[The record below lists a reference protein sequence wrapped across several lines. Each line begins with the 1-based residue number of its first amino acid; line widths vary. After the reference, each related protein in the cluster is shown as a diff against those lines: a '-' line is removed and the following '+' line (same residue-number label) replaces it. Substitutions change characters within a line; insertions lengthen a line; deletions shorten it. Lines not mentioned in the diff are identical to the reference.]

1 MPSTATRHRDTQ
13 STQGPNTHIMKKA
26 FITLALIIVSAFPAK
41 ADEGMWML
49 TMLDKLNIKTMQEMG
64 CKLTAEDIYSIN
76 NNSIKDAV
84 IIFGGG
90 CTGEIVSENG
100 LIFTNHHCGY
110 ESIQKLSSV
119 EHNYLK
125 NGFWSKS
132 FEEDLPVD
140 GLKVKFVKRIEE
152 YTDSV
157 LAGTTENMAFSK
169 RDEVIAD
176 NIDKIE
182 KALNS
187 AADEYHQFMIES
199 FFGGNQ
205 YFLIEYE
212 VYKDIRLVG
221 TPPESIGKFGHDTD
235 NWMWPRHTGDFSIF
249 RVYADKDG
257 KPSNFS
263 NNNKPLKPKHF
274 LPVSIKG
281 VKQGDFAM
289 TMGFPG
295 STDRYLTSFG
305 IKNRMDIVNQAMIGP
320 RGVKQDIW
328 LASMHA
334 SEKVNI
340 QYASKYARSTNY
352 WKNSIGMNNGLERL
366 DVVAQKETLES
377 DFETWVKADK
387 DREARY
393 GKVLEALRN
402 AYDKYAPICKAQRY
416 LYECQLSGPEVFRF
430 AMSFF
435 SLETALKNNNEKNIA
450 TLTNSLKETARQFY
464 KDYDAATDK
473 KVIAALGE
481 FYSQNIDK
489 AYWPDYFNVVNK
501 KYKASF
507 DKYSEDIYSKS
518 IFADSTKLMKFLN
531 KPSYKTL
538 SKDIAFTAAKA
549 LQALWSE
556 LYYSSTDITTDID
569 NYNRLFIKGL
579 MEMQQDKVFYSDAN
593 FTIRLSY
600 GSVGD
605 YESRDAVHYKH
616 FTTLKGVMEK
626 EDPNN
631 WEFVVSPKLKELYNN
646 KDFGRYADEDGTMH
660 VCFTTNNDITGG
672 NSGSPV
678 INGNG
683 ELIGLAF
690 DGNWEA
696 MSGDIAFETELQ
708 KCICVDIRYVLFIIE
723 KYGEA
728 KNIIDELK
736 IVD

>member
-1 MPSTATRHRDTQ
+1 MK
-13 STQGPNTHIMKKA
+13 NT
-26 FITLALIIVSAFPAK
+26 FITLAIAMLTSLSAR
-41 ADEGMWML
+41 ADEGMWIL
-49 TMLDKLNIKTMQEMG
+49 TLLDKLNMQTMQEKG
-64 CKLTAEDIYSIN
+64 CKLTAEDIYSVN
-76 NNSIKDAV
+76 KSSIKDAV

-90 CTGEIVSENG
+90 CTGEIVSDNG

-125 NGFWSKS
+125 NGYWSKS

-140 GLKVKFVKRIEE
+140 GLKVKFVKRFED

-157 LAGTTENMAFSK
+157 LIGINEAMSFED
-169 RDEVIAD
+169 RDKKLSD
-176 NIDKIE
+176 NIDALE
-182 KALNS
+182 KRANNGS
-187 AADEYHQFMIES
+187 DEFHQTIIES

-212 VYKDIRLVG
+212 IYKDVRLVG

-257 KPSNFS
+257 KPCNFS
-263 NNNKPLKPKHF
+263 TDNKPMKPKHY

-281 VKQGDFAM
+281 TKIGDYAM
-289 TMGFPG
+289 TIGFPG

-305 IKNRMDIVNQAMIGP
+305 INNRMNITNQSMIGP

-328 LASMHA
+328 LEAMHA

-366 DVVAQKETLES
+366 GIVAQKEALEAE
-377 DFETWVKADK
+377 FEKWVNADK
-387 DREARY
+387 ERTAQY
-393 GKVLEALRN
+393 GKVVSSLKK
-402 AYDKYAPICKAQRY
+402 AYSDYAPLNKAQRY
-416 LYECQLSGPEVFRF
+416 LYECQIAGPELFRY
-430 AMSFF
+430 AMSYKR
-435 SLETALKNNNEKNIA
+435 LATALASKNEEHIKSA
-450 TLTNSLKETARQFY
+450 AEDLKASVESFY
-464 KDYDAATDK
+464 KDYDANTDM
-473 KVIAALGE
+473 KVVAALGE
-481 FYSQNIDK
+481 YYYNNIDSK
-489 AYWPDYFNVVNK
+489 YWPEYFNTVSK
-501 KYKASF
+501 KYKNSF
-507 DKYSEDIYSKS
+507 SKFAADAFKKS
-518 IFADSTKLMKFLN
+518 IFADKSKLNAFLA
-531 KPSYKTL
+531 KPSHKTI
-538 SKDIAFTAAKA
+538 SNDPIYVAAMT
-549 LQALWSE
+549 LQALWSDI
-556 LYYSSTDITTDID
+556 YYGAATYTTDID
-569 NYNRLFIKGL
+569 NYNRLFIEGI
-579 MEMQQDKVFYSDAN
+579 MEMQKDKVFYSDAN
-593 FTIRLSY
+593 FTMRLSY
-600 GSVGD
+600 GTVGD
-605 YESRDAVHYKH
+605 YNPCDAVHYKH

-646 KDFGRYADEDGTMH
+646 KDYGRYADEDGTMH

-723 KYGEA
+723 KYGQA
-728 KNIIDELK
+728 QNIIDELK

>member
-1 MPSTATRHRDTQ
+1 
-13 STQGPNTHIMKKA
+13 MKKSL
-26 FITLALIIVSAFPAK
+26 FLLVLFFVSVSYAK

-49 TMLDKLNIKTMQEMG
+49 TMLDKLNMKTMQEKG
-64 CKLTAEDIYSIN
+64 CKLSAEDIYSIN

-90 CTGEIVSENG
+90 CTGEIVSDNG

-140 GLKVKFVKRIEE
+140 GLKVKFVKRFED

-157 LAGTTENMAFSK
+157 LMGTNQNMKFTK
-169 RDEVIAD
+169 RDEVIST
-176 NIDKIE
+176 NIEKIE
-182 KALNS
+182 KKLN
-187 AADEYHQFMIES
+187 AKADEFHEFTIES

-205 YFLIEYE
+205 YFLVEYE
-212 VYKDIRLVG
+212 IYKDIRLVG

-249 RVYADKDG
+249 RVYANKEG
-257 KPSNFS
+257 KPSNYNS
-263 NNNKPLKPKHF
+263 TNKPFKPKHF

-281 VKQGDFAM
+281 VKVGDFAM
-289 TMGFPG
+289 TIGFPG

-305 IKNRMDIVNQAMIGP
+305 IRNRMDIENQSMIGP
-320 RGVKQDIW
+320 RGVKQEIW

-366 DVVAQKETLES
+366 GVIAQKEALEA
-377 DFETWVKADK
+377 DFKLWISKDK
-387 DREARY
+387 DRESLY
-393 GKVLEALRN
+393 GKVLESLKN

-416 LYECQLSGPEVFRF
+416 VYECQVAGPEIFRF
-430 AMSFF
+430 AMGF
-435 SLETALKNNNEKNIA
+435 SRLETALKNNSPKNVKLA
-450 TLTNSLKETARQFY
+450 VNDLKTTARNFY

-473 KVIAALGE
+473 KVIAALGA
-481 FYSQNIDK
+481 FYAENIDQ
-489 AYWPDYFNVVNK
+489 AFWPSYFDVVKK
-501 KYKASF
+501 KYKSSF
-507 DKYSEDIYSKS
+507 EKFSEDIYNKS
-518 IFADSTKLMKFLN
+518 MFSDSTKLMKFLD
-531 KPSYKTL
+531 KPSLKAL
-538 SKDIAFTAAKA
+538 SKDIAYTSAKSI
-549 LQALWSE
+549 QTLWSE
-556 LYYSSTDITTDID
+556 TYYSSSELTTDID

-579 MEMQQDKVFYSDAN
+579 MEMQNDKVFYSDAN
-593 FTIRLSY
+593 FTMRLSY

-605 YESRDAVHYKH
+605 YNPRDAVHYKH

-631 WEFVVSPKLKELYNN
+631 WEFVVAPKLKELYNN
-646 KDFGRYADEDGTMH
+646 KDFGRYADEDGSMH

-723 KYGEA
+723 KYGQA
-728 KNIIDELK
+728 NNIINELK
-736 IVD
+736 IID